1 MPERKTVETAFG
13 AVDEKA
19 LGVLQNSFDTRR
31 LLDAVEAIDQIRS
44 RIDGLRDDLLD
55 LHRMAAEVINED
67 YETRPAREEPIWE
80 LAEMLASEM
89 LEFADGLRE
98 AYPPVALR
106 KGSFSPHKI
115 VEQTCLCSN
124 LVAPSLMLMMGNSA
138 RIHPVGLS
146 SRSHS
151 T

>member
-19 LGVLQNSFDTRR
+19 LEALQNSFDTRR
-31 LLDAVEAIDQIRS
+31 LLAAVEAVDQIRS

-67 YETRPAREEPIWE
+67 YDSRPAREEAIWE

-98 AYPPVALR
+98 AYHA
-106 KGSFSPHKI
+106 
-115 VEQTCLCSN
+115 VEELES
-124 LVAPSLMLMMGNSA
+124 LAPGEDWEDEDEA
-138 RIHPVGLS
+138 EE
-146 SRSHS
+146 
-151 T
+151 